1 MIDYSHWAGGG
12 EQRTCLV
19 LTFSVMADC
28 SAPAPAH
35 HHLMSP
41 PGLAP
46 AAAAGDDVAS
56 VRPDSVYIL
65 HTVLPRPAQLC
76 FPTLDAA
83 AGWPVIGGAS
93 AHSVL

>member
-1 MIDYSHWAGGG
+1 MFGADLQCNGRLQCSC
-12 EQRTCLV
+12 TC
-19 LTFSVMADC
+19 TPPP
-28 SAPAPAH
+28 PA
-35 HHLMSP
+35 P